1 MSTPTVNIS
10 ALTRMARQYNNV
22 LKELPYFSFAE
33 MAKNTR
39 INILEVDGEDVLIN
53 KRRKAGLIRP
63 YKPGLS
69 LGDEAEL
76 MKFYEAKL
84 KPEVIYAEINDNI
97 LGYKDKKVIS
107 NAGEPVNHKSK
118 KHPLEFLILRDI
130 VRSVAEDVV
139 FNIFHAQ
146 RDVDTASPETSFNGF
161 FHKINLLTTA
171 GEISAGNGNLKTTG
185 AFAPA
190 AENEETSTANY
201 DRMVTFLKSAHPL
214 LRRSGEVLLYVG
226 DNPLDAVRRD
236 FRKLVKAFDYPS
248 MEQVVEKLRADAD
261 IPGLKIIND
270 LSYGTGDQL
279 ILTKP
284 GMLDFGVGSSTDQNF
299 VQVRDINK
307 DPNVVQF
314 WVQAAYDT
322 RINDVHQKLF
332 MINEQ
337 KNAALNLAGDY

>member
-1 MSTPTVNIS
+1 MSTTKTVNIDK
-10 ALTRMARQYNNV
+10 LTRAAVVYNNV
-22 LKELPYFSFAE
+22 LKELPFFSFAE
-33 MAKNTR
+33 MARNTK
-39 INILEVDGEDVLIN
+39 ITVLQVDGEDIRIN

-63 YKPGLS
+63 YVPGLT

-76 MKFYEAKL
+76 MKFFETKL
-84 KPEVIYAEINDNI
+84 KPETIYAEINDNI
-97 LGYKDKKVIS
+97 LGYKDRKVIS
-107 NAGEPVNHKSK
+107 NAGEPVNNKTK
-118 KHPLEFLILRDI
+118 KHPLELLILRDI
-130 VRSVAEDVV
+130 VTSVAEDVV

-146 RDVDTASPETSFNGF
+146 RDTETASPETSFNGF

-171 GEISAGNGNLKTTG
+171 GEIAAGKGNLKTTG

-190 AENEETSTANY
+190 AENEDTSTANY

-214 LRRSGEVLLYVG
+214 LRRGEVLLYVG

-248 MEQVVEKLRADAD
+248 LEQVVEKLRSDAD
-261 IPGLKIIND
+261 VPGLKIIND

-284 GMLDFGVGSSTDQNF
+284 GMLDFGVGSATDQNF
-299 VQVRDINK
+299 VQVRTPHK

-322 RINDVHQKLF
+322 RINDVHEKLF
-332 MINEQ
+332 MTNEQ
-337 KNAALNLAGDY
+337 KNTQLNFAGDY